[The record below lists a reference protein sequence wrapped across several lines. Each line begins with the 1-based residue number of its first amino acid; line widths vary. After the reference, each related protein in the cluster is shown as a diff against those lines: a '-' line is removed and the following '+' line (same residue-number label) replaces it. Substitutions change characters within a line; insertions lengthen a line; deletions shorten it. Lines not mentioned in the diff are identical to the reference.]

1 MAANFKIRHH
11 KITLALL
18 LAICAIAI
26 FSFSFISN
34 ALALNLP
41 ECVLSD
47 CNCSDFATQEEAQS
61 VFDVFTEDFF
71 NLDRNN
77 DGVVCTSLPSNNL
90 GKGNAYKKVTT
101 KTETASELTLKQ
113 IKFGNPSDANYD
125 DLNNY
130 LIPKK
135 QFVISYNC
143 DRNLANWVSWT
154 VNADY
159 MGEVERANN
168 FRSDPDVPCYQV
180 TPRDY
185 RRSGYDRGH
194 IAPSADRDSNIED
207 NSATFLMSN
216 IMPQSPSNNREVW
229 RELENY
235 ERDLIQQF
243 DNQAVYIVAGPSG
256 RAGTIGNNVTIP
268 ETTWKVILIID
279 AEGNPSQ
286 TLAVNIP
293 NNESIK
299 HTNWEDYLVTVDEL
313 EELTGYDFFE
323 ELPDDAEK
331 ELESRIYQ

>member
-1 MAANFKIRHH
+1 MKIVFSR
-11 KITLALL
+11 L
-18 LAICAIAI
+18 LAVMLCIACLSTI
-26 FSFSFISN
+26 FSFSFIPN
-34 ALALNLP
+34 VLALNLP

-47 CNCSDFATQEEAQS
+47 CNCLDFATQEEAQA
-61 VFDVFTEDFF
+61 VFDVFAKDFF

-77 DGVVCTSLPSNNL
+77 DGVVCTSLPSNSL
-90 GKGNAYKKVTT
+90 GKGNADEKVTT
-101 KTETASELTLKQ
+101 KTETASELALKQ

-130 LIPKK
+130 LISKP

-143 DRNLANWVSWT
+143 DRHLANWVSWT

-159 MGEVERANN
+159 MGQVERANN

-180 TPRDY
+180 TPKDY

-194 IAPSADRDSNIED
+194 IAPSADRDSSIED
-207 NSATFLMSN
+207 NSATFFMSN
-216 IMPQSPSNNREVW
+216 MMPQSPSNNREVW

-256 RAGTIGNNVTIP
+256 RAGTIGNNVVIP
-268 ETTWKVILIID
+268 ETTWKAILIID

-286 TLAVNIP
+286 TIAVNVP

-299 HTNWEDYLVTVDEL
+299 HTDWEDYLVTVDEL

-323 ELPDDAEK
+323 ELPDNAEE
-331 ELESRIYQ
+331 ELERQIYQ